1 MNNQAQTQNE
11 VNPQKVVEILAGQ
24 LADKDVQ
31 IAMLKARISDLEE
44 ELGQTKDKT
53 KIVWILL
60 KK

>member
-1 MNNQAQTQNE
+1 MNNQAQAQTQNE

-44 ELGQTKDKT
+44 ELGQTKDKP
-53 KIVWILL
+53 K
-60 KK
+60 